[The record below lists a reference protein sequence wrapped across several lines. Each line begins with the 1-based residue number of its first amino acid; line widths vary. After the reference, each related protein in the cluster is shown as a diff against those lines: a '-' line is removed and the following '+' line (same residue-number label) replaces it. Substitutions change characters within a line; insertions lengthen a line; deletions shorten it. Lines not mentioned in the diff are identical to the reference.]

1 MVFRPGD
8 RRLEAKV
15 TNASKRSLVLRVGC
29 PLPLLSGTTF
39 DNHRDMPNN
48 RTQPAH
54 VTLRRFNK
62 HLLNPLMLTLA
73 GRRHWYASVIEHVGR
88 NTGTVHRTPVVA
100 IPTPTGLLIPLPY
113 GADTDWLRNARTA
126 GTATV
131 TVGGERYEVVNPRV
145 IDSAEAAPALPAR
158 RRQMFAR
165 FGIEQFAEFDRTTQ
179 PKEAGHD
186 R

>member
-1 MVFRPGD
+1 
-8 RRLEAKV
+8 
-15 TNASKRSLVLRVGC
+15 
-29 PLPLLSGTTF
+29 
-39 DNHRDMPNN
+39 MPNN
-48 RTQPAH
+48 STHPAH
-54 VTLRRFNK
+54 RTLRRFNN
-62 HLLNPLMLTLA
+62 HLLNPLMLKLA

-88 NTGTVHRTPVVA
+88 NTGKVHRTPLVA

-131 TVGGERYEVVNPRV
+131 TAGGERYEVVNPHV
-145 IDSAEAAPALPAR
+145 IDSAEAAEALPGR
-158 RRQMFAR
+158 RRQVFAR
-165 FGIEQFAEFDRTTQ
+165 FGIEQFAEFDRATQ